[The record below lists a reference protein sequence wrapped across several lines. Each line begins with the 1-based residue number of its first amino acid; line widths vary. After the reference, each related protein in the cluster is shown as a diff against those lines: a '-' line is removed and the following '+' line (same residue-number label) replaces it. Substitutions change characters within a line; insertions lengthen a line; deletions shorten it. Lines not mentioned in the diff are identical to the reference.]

1 MTTPLIVIT
10 RDRLSYTLRC
20 LESFA
25 RQDLDIHI
33 VDHGS
38 TWEPMVDWLATCPY
52 PVHHRGDQTPQS
64 LWQWDGLQRIVGGL
78 GTRRY
83 LVTDPDIVLDDDI
96 PADWLRRMHD
106 ELDSPGLIKVG
117 LGLRLDDLPDTDLS
131 GKVRGWELAF
141 WQHRTDSRRAW
152 RAPVDTTIALYQGR
166 GVAPDFAIHPA
177 ARLDAPYL
185 ARHLPWYQDL
195 DPAETDHY
203 RQHALPGCSH
213 WINGGW

>member
-1 MTTPLIVIT
+1 MTPLIVIT

-52 PVHHRGDQTPQS
+52 PVHYRGDQAPGS
-64 LWQWDGLQRIVGGL
+64 LWAWDGLQRIVGGL
-78 GTRRY
+78 GSRRY

-166 GVAPDFAIHPA
+166 GVAPAFAIHPA